1 MWKDP
6 FAVTT
11 VLSSLLCSWSHKHSG
26 SACCVTGLSSAL
38 SQLAS
43 WKKSPGAVPEHS
55 TPPGMQELFWQEL
68 PGTDE
73 EARGAPCLPLAELAA
88 AAQQGAGAVAP
99 GDNASSK
106 PEQHRCSEYR
116 CSERLEM
123 FNHCFCI
130 TQPSAFLNIL
140 LGQRLLTHGFTS
152 PALGKQQLPQHWGAA
167 SAPLC
172 LTSCRTDLT
181 MDLTMN
187 LSLFFFFSSYESVIA
202 STCN

>member
-68 PGTDE
+68 PGTRKRGELPACRLQSSLQLRSKEPVLLLLVTTPAPSPNSTGARNTDA
-73 EARGAPCLPLAELAA
+73 ARGLKCL
-88 AAQQGAGAVAP
+88 
-99 GDNASSK
+99 
-106 PEQHRCSEYR
+106 
-116 CSERLEM
+116 
-123 FNHCFCI
+123 
-130 TQPSAFLNIL
+130 T
-140 LGQRLLTHGFTS
+140 T
-152 PALGKQQLPQHWGAA
+152 A
-167 SAPLC
+167 SASHSL
-172 LTSCRTDLT
+172 L
-181 MDLTMN
+181 
-187 LSLFFFFSSYESVIA
+187 LS
-202 STCN
+202 